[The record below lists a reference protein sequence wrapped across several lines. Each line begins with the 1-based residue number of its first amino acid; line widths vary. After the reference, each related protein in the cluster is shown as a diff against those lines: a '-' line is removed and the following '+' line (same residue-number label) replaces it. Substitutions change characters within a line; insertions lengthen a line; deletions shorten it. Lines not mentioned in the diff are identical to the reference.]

1 MCCTQVLISDAEGW
15 KMTTLDENKPHG
27 SAPPFFQ
34 RILKTA
40 WFHILILLL
49 VLVKIYEPQTIERS
63 ARDLDS
69 LLAKLQEEL
78 FEIRGQTAVLNR
90 EMTTISSDL
99 EGSRSVLAKLQG
111 RRNVAGFASMMTT
124 EE

>member
-49 VLVKIYEPQTIERS
+49 VLVNAITTATIYFDHYEIDPYQTMDHYYYLEVTS
-63 ARDLDS
+63 
-69 LLAKLQEEL
+69 
-78 FEIRGQTAVLNR
+78 TA
-90 EMTTISSDL
+90 
-99 EGSRSVLAKLQG
+99 
-111 RRNVAGFASMMTT
+111 
-124 EE
+124 